1 MMDLGMIVNP
11 DHMSQRGVDD
21 TLDLL
26 ETRKYSGVISPHGWM
41 DPGNWPRLWKLGGIA
56 FPGHSKATDYVK
68 EYRQY
73 RPRRTPVPARLG
85 LGRRPRWAVPPA
97 RRRHGEYPFK
107 SFDGKVTFTKPKTGE
122 RTWDYAKDGVAQ
134 YGLYAEWFDELRRLG
149 GRDYQ
154 RDMDNGSEA
163 YLQMWERAEG
173 IRSAS
178 CHLPRGRVR
187 GRGLGRAI
195 LRRDWVK
202 LLRRAGQPQQ
212 RNRVWTWCVR
222 GRRNRNK
229 ADFAHLTTTGK
240 VELAGS
246 TARGR
251 HAGRIFVGSRASKVR
266 RASKRIGRGLYVR
279 KAGKRSRF
287 VYYVRKGRVRMVA
300 VATRKLASNRRRLR
314 AAVRRSLRAKASAAK
329 RAFVPASKA
338 SASLRGAT
346 SPARRTP
353 S

>member
-1 MMDLGMIVNP
+1 MGGGTAPSYPPAPHCNTRGLTDLGKHVVKRMMDKGMIVNP
-11 DHMSQRGVDD
+11 DHMSQRAVDD

-73 RPRRTPVPARLG
+73 RPKQTPFLLG
-85 LGRRPRWAVPPA
+85 WGYGADLGGLSHQPDAGTVK
-97 RRRHGEYPFK
+97 YPFK
-107 SFDGKVTFTKPKTGE
+107 SYDGKVTFTKSKTGE
-122 RTWDYAKDGVAQ
+122 RTWDYTKEGVAQ

-149 GRDYQ
+149 GRDYV
-154 RDMDNGSEA
+154 RDMTNGSEA

-187 GRGLGRAI
+187 GRGLGRLI
-195 LRRDWVK
+195 LRRDWTR

-212 RNRVWTWCVR
+212 RDRVWTYCVR
-222 GRRNRNK
+222 GKRNRTK
-229 ADFAHLTTTGK
+229 ADFAELTTTGK

-266 RASKRIGRGLYVR
+266 RTSKRIGRGLYVR
-279 KAGKRSRF
+279 RAGKRH
-287 VYYVRKGRVRMVA
+287 
-300 VATRKLASNRRRLR
+300 ASSTTCAR
-314 AAVRRSLRAKASAAK
+314 AACGWWQWP
-329 RAFVPASKA
+329 PASWPRA
-338 SASLRGAT
+338 GAACGRRCA
-346 SPARRTP
+346 AR
-353 S
+353 